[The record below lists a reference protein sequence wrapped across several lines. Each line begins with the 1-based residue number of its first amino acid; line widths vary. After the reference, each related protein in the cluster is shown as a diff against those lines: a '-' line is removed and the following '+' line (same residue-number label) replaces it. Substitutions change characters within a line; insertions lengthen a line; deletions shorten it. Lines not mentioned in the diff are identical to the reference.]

1 MQQQSQLKDAHS
13 FPKGSNSVLLTRVLT
28 DFSLQVAGWV
38 IVCGFGVFFAC
49 IALILVWIDVK
60 FAGHTYNSEQF
71 NTAGRSVK
79 AGLIGVDIV
88 SHFTWASILLACVS
102 LTYLNGVS
110 NSMW

>member
-1 MQQQSQLKDAHS
+1 MDIWPVN
-13 FPKGSNSVLLTRVLT
+13 FF
-28 DFSLQVAGWV
+28 FSAQVAGWV
-38 IVCGFGVFFAC
+38 IVCGFGVFFAAV
-49 IALILVWIDVK
+49 ALILVWIDVK
-60 FAGHTYNSEQF
+60 FAGHAYNSEQF

-88 SHFTWASILLACVS
+88 SHFTWASILLACVT